1 MDAVDLAIGVTGNTG
16 AVHARLGWLSGSIL
30 SFAVGCAAS
39 ALLYWL
45 VGFWC
50 LAVPTIVAAVAVHF
64 ATRQG
69 SERPSHALRVAPVVD
84 PAGLVGLA
92 ASGSF

>member
-1 MDAVDLAIGVTGNTG
+1 MSDARRAADLPPTTLMTGSTSQGTLDAVDLAIGVTGNTG

-50 LAVPTIVAAVAVHF
+50 LAVPTIVAAVAVLLTVK
-64 ATRQG
+64 ATQTQ
-69 SERPSHALRVAPVVD
+69 
-84 PAGLVGLA
+84 
-92 ASGSF
+92 